1 METPLSRNQSRLL
14 FRKGISPDTLNPKVK
29 GLINRA
35 LIQRLANEE
44 DIMTLDKDK
53 RADYNQDL
61 YRRWPNARSDW
72 DTEARYDVDI

>member
-1 METPLSRNQSRLL
+1 MPLSKPFDSSNMNYAIYQQEVEQVPKLSTAYLASFGMETPLSRNQSRLL

-44 DIMTLDKDK
+44 D
-53 RADYNQDL
+53 
-61 YRRWPNARSDW
+61 
-72 DTEARYDVDI
+72 